1 MEGMIEALVGC
12 KAGETKM
19 VPVTFPI
26 RPSGPGAAL
35 SGKEALFQVEVHHYP
50 YTHTLYS
57 HKTTEELEPYYAL
70 NLILT

>member
-26 RPSGPGAAL
+26 RPSGPGATL
-35 SGKEALFQVEVHHYP
+35 SGKEALFQVEV
-50 YTHTLYS
+50 S
-57 HKTTEELEPYYAL
+57 GYAYL
-70 NLILT
+70 NPIPNPDFGLP

>member
-1 MEGMIEALVGC
+1 MEGMIEALVGS

-35 SGKEALFQVEVHHYP
+35 SGKEALFQVEVSRQQTTKQ
-50 YTHTLYS
+50 THRSPLQNTS
-57 HKTTEELEPYYAL
+57 IA
-70 NLILT
+70 

>member
-1 MEGMIEALVGC
+1 MEGMIEALVGS

-35 SGKEALFQVEVHHYP
+35 SGKEALFQVEVTINQPHW
-50 YTHTLYS
+50 TLSNLNYYS
-57 HKTTEELEPYYAL
+57 MLAL
-70 NLILT
+70 V